1 MVAAPETQVQ
11 QQEAPAQGQSTVE
24 AIKQSSSGKE
34 SSNEGQQPVNGLTV
48 VDESNSSSPV
58 ANETSDSSSVNLPP
72 PDVARN
78 IPCRFFPLGTCKY
91 GEQCIFSHGI
101 PGVAGSPG
109 VPASPSVQPQVA
121 PSQGQNQNQGQ
132 SSPASELQQP
142 AQNGRNAQP
151 PMQGMP
157 MYYPEQAYMQG
168 MPMYYPEQALQYG
181 FQPPFSPEQG
191 YYHFAPPPFQAYPQH
206 YQQFAPHA
214 YYAPPPPPPPPAAVV
229 PAPLAVSI
237 HPSLPSS
244 TVDTPITPSPV
255 PSPSPSG
262 VEAAPSTSPAPG
274 QQLSSSSET
283 PESTGTPQSVVGSDG
298 TPISR
303 APASLHT
310 FFQTAASMPPSAA
323 PSVPVSTTSPI
334 AGPSNSLPPVA
345 ASPNGFVKPLPGR
358 LAGPRRSIGGMSQ
371 NGFVQGANV
380 AGGGKPRRSFGGSRP
395 PCSFFEANRC
405 KNGDECSF
413 VHLLPDG
420 GDARALGRGMIGSDG
435 RTDSPEATGGTPP
448 AWLINQK
455 ALRFSGA
462 NGSSMKKHVDSG
474 VGGAAA
480 GGMGMMNGG
489 GGAGGGYAYRER
501 NNGLPHQGR
510 RARYEEDQ
518 HAARYSNGSV
528 VPPPQQLADGQQQQQ
543 PAHFHPALLAQ
554 PLQAQ
559 RPALPVEGSLS
570 GRIPPGGGGTPQ
582 LVAAIN
588 GLTRRIPPAHLQQ
601 TQSTPS
607 VNHQER
613 SSPAVAPSNSEAHS
627 ATAQSSRESSQQRVP
642 TVNDFPALGSPAA
655 PLSPAVEKESY
666 TSAVGST
673 PAPTQPTQPTKEA
686 ESSVKLE
693 VPVPSPTTE
702 NDGFVMVT
710 HEDAK
715 PSSSPASATQ
725 SEPKKESEQSSSS
738 TPPVSTPAAPT
749 PSTLPTPRPVQ
760 PPKFT
765 MSFASIAK
773 AASAAS
779 SAPSVEKKNVKS
791 TPSVANKSA
800 EAKPANESASVKIES
815 KADSKKIEGDDQ
827 DDGFITKTSKKS
839 KKSSAKIPPP
849 VSVKA

>member
-24 AIKQSSSGKE
+24 AIKQSNSGKE

-48 VDESNSSSPV
+48 VDESGSTSPV
-58 ANETSDSSSVNLPP
+58 NETSDSSSVNLPP

-121 PSQGQNQNQGQ
+121 ASQGQNQNQGQ
-132 SSPASELQQP
+132 NSSASELPQP
-142 AQNGRNAQP
+142 AQNGRNAQQ

-168 MPMYYPEQALQYG
+168 VPMYYPEQALQYG

-214 YYAPPPPPPPPAAVV
+214 YYAPPPPPPPV
-229 PAPLAVSI
+229 PAPLAVSV
-237 HPSLPSS
+237 HPSIPSS

-255 PSPSPSG
+255 PSPSQV
-262 VEAAPSTSPAPG
+262 VEAGSSTSPAPS
-274 QQLSSSSET
+274 QQPPSSSET
-283 PESTGTPQSVVGSDG
+283 PESTGSPQPAVGSDG

-310 FFQTAASMPPSAA
+310 FFQTAASMPPSSSH
-323 PSVPVSTTSPI
+323 SVPVSTTSPI
-334 AGPSNSLPPVA
+334 AGPSNSLPPVS
-345 ASPNGFVKPLPGR
+345 ASPNSFVKPLPGR

-371 NGFVQGANV
+371 NGFAQGVNV
-380 AGGGKPRRSFGGSRP
+380 AGGAGGGKPRRSFGGSRP

-420 GDARALGRGMIGSDG
+420 SDARTLGRGMIGSDG

-462 NGSSMKKHVDSG
+462 NGANMKKHVES
-474 VGGAAA
+474 GAAA
-480 GGMGMMNGG
+480 GGMGMVN
-489 GGAGGGYAYRER
+489 GAGGNYAYRER

-518 HAARYSNGSV
+518 HTARYPNGSV
-528 VPPPQQLADGQQQQQ
+528 IPPSQQLVEGQQQQQ
-543 PAHFHPALLAQ
+543 PAQFHPALLAQ
-554 PLQAQ
+554 PLQTQ
-559 RPALPVEGSLS
+559 RPALPVDGSLP

-601 TQSTPS
+601 PQQTPS
-607 VNHQER
+607 VNPQER
-613 SSPAVAPSNSEAHS
+613 SSSAVTPSNSEPRPA
-627 ATAQSSRESSQQRVP
+627 AAQSSRESSQQRVP

-673 PAPTQPTQPTKEA
+673 PAPAQPTQLPKES
-686 ESSVKLE
+686 ESSSKQE
-693 VPVPSPTTE
+693 VPIASPSAE
-702 NDGFVMVT
+702 NDGFVMVS
-710 HEDAK
+710 HEDAE
-715 PSSSPASATQ
+715 PSSSTASTTQ
-725 SEPKKESEQSSSS
+725 SEPKKEAEPTSSAKSSSPS
-738 TPPVSTPAAPT
+738 PPVSTPASSTPAP
-749 PSTLPTPRPVQ
+749 PTSRPVQ

-773 AASAAS
+773 AASTAS
-779 SAPSVEKKNVKS
+779 AAPSVEKKNVKS
-791 TPSVANKSA
+791 TPPQVTNKSA
-800 EAKPANESASVKIES
+800 ESKPVNESAPVKVES
-815 KADSKKIEGDDQ
+815 KSDPKKTVEDDK

-839 KKSSAKIPPP
+839 KKSSAKMPLP